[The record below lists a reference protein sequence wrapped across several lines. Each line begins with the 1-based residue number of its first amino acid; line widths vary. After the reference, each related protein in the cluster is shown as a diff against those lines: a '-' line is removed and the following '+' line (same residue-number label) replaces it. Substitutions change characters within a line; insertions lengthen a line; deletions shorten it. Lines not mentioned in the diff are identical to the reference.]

1 MSWGEMMIVANVC
14 IAASL
19 ASDKGFLNFIGMI
32 WMFIAL
38 AKIHGEA
45 S

>member
-1 MSWGEMMIVANVC
+1 MSWGEMMVVANVY

-19 ASDKGFLNFIGMI
+19 ASEKVGLNLIGI
-32 WMFIAL
+32 LWIFIAL

-45 S
+45 P